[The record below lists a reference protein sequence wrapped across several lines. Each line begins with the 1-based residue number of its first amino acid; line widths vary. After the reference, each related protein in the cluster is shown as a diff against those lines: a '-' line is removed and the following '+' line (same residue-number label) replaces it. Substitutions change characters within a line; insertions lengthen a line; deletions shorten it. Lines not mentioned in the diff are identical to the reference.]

1 MFARPDS
8 VLRILENRDVMA
20 EGRLA
25 SCGAMMGGRLNE
37 ANIVMLS
44 RMANNAYDSLGTTAA
59 EDDDGAPNI
68 RAKHESLYT
77 HRLMFTDD
85 IAKNFVGPGETEDA
99 CLQVRVDVRVS
110 TVLAVMYVEKY
121 RPKIRRKGL
130 EKRNACGRVMAG
142 RSERRRHDERDAPLA
157 TFSTI
162 ERSITHITGAIKAD
176 ALAADVRSAPSLK
189 PRLAVFHCSSFSGSI
204 EGFRRVDRGM

>member
-59 EDDDGAPNI
+59 GDDDGAPNI

-85 IAKNFVGPGETEDA
+85 IAKNFVGPEETEDA
-99 CLQVRVDVRVS
+99 GQSRRESVNRVGGHVRREVQAEDQEEGPREEERMRAS
-110 TVLAVMYVEKY
+110 
-121 RPKIRRKGL
+121 
-130 EKRNACGRVMAG
+130 NGRTQRAQ
-142 RSERRRHDERDAPLA
+142 
-157 TFSTI
+157 
-162 ERSITHITGAIKAD
+162 KA
-176 ALAADVRSAPSLK
+176 
-189 PRLAVFHCSSFSGSI
+189 
-204 EGFRRVDRGM
+204 

>member
-25 SCGAMMGGRLNE
+25 SCGAMMGGRLKE

-59 EDDDGAPNI
+59 GDDDGAPNI

-85 IAKNFVGPGETEDA
+85 IAKNFVGPEETEDA

-162 ERSITHITGAIKAD
+162 E
-176 ALAADVRSAPSLK
+176 LDVSQYLVRYD
-189 PRLAVFHCSSFSGSI
+189 
-204 EGFRRVDRGM
+204 RRRRYLR